1 MSDSE
6 IQKKIDQEAK
16 DNPGGIPQGKLTR
29 VAGDEGTATPDGLMF
44 RLLKTRAKEAGFK
57 VDVRDDE
64 GICTDGTPIK
74 VFSFDLG
81 S

>member
-1 MSDSE
+1 
-6 IQKKIDQEAK
+6 
-16 DNPGGIPQGKLTR
+16 
-29 VAGDEGTATPDGLMF
+29 MF